1 MPPTASRTSQERS
14 ERYLRILLLFA
25 VVLCAYA
32 LRRLGAFYDLP
43 YIYHPDEPI
52 NINVIQRMYV
62 QGTLNP
68 HVFTYPSLFYYVNEL
83 AAASYFNL
91 RALFT
96 GNAWLPQAPVALA
109 VGTVKAT
116 DAGAVMVFRETTIL
130 AGVLAVW
137 VCYLI
142 GSTAYDRRIGL
153 GAAALLAI
161 SPIAVADARHV
172 TPDTFLLLFVTLTLY
187 AALRVAKSG
196 TWKAYAA
203 AGAAVGAAAATK
215 YNGAVVASC
224 VVVAH
229 FAHAGFGWKDW
240 SRLLF
245 AAATSAAAFFVFS
258 PFVFLDFA
266 AFKADMTF
274 QFNHYAGGHAGM
286 EGNTPLWYL
295 RELWVSAGI
304 ALPLAAGQIVRT
316 LRERRREDVVIAG
329 FLAPYLLFIS
339 AFVVRN
345 ERTLLPALPAILLL
359 AAAFVAYLATVL
371 PARLPT
377 IPPLL
382 RRLLLGALAL
392 AMVAAPLRAVV
403 QQVAQLRTP
412 DSRATARDWIAR
424 NLPADSVV
432 AIESYAP
439 FVDPSRFRL
448 IKPERAIDHEP
459 DWYFEHHVDYVV
471 LSQGMFGRYFDKPE
485 QFRAE
490 VGAYF
495 RLMRSMELVKR
506 FDDGNFIVYI
516 YRTTTHDSAPSG

>member
-62 QGTLNP
+62 PGTLNP

-172 TPDTFLLLFVTLTLY
+172 TPDTFLLLFV
-187 AALRVAKSG
+187 
-196 TWKAYAA
+196 
-203 AGAAVGAAAATK
+203 
-215 YNGAVVASC
+215 
-224 VVVAH
+224 
-229 FAHAGFGWKDW
+229 
-240 SRLLF
+240 
-245 AAATSAAAFFVFS
+245 
-258 PFVFLDFA
+258 
-266 AFKADMTF
+266 
-274 QFNHYAGGHAGM
+274 
-286 EGNTPLWYL
+286 
-295 RELWVSAGI
+295 
-304 ALPLAAGQIVRT
+304 
-316 LRERRREDVVIAG
+316 
-329 FLAPYLLFIS
+329 
-339 AFVVRN
+339 
-345 ERTLLPALPAILLL
+345 
-359 AAAFVAYLATVL
+359 
-371 PARLPT
+371 
-377 IPPLL
+377 
-382 RRLLLGALAL
+382 
-392 AMVAAPLRAVV
+392 
-403 QQVAQLRTP
+403 
-412 DSRATARDWIAR
+412 
-424 NLPADSVV
+424 
-432 AIESYAP
+432 
-439 FVDPSRFRL
+439 
-448 IKPERAIDHEP
+448 
-459 DWYFEHHVDYVV
+459 
-471 LSQGMFGRYFDKPE
+471 
-485 QFRAE
+485 
-490 VGAYF
+490 
-495 RLMRSMELVKR
+495 
-506 FDDGNFIVYI
+506 
-516 YRTTTHDSAPSG
+516 